1 MIRLTSGQK
10 EDIMADNRQMS
21 NESQKADEGGETVL
35 IQKKIGEKELLSANA
50 TLERYKDGKKNLDS
64 RIISNEQWW
73 KLKQWE
79 EIRDNSPKQSSEPSS
94 GWLFNCI
101 ISKHADYDEAYP
113 TFNCLPREEGDR
125 EEAEKL
131 SSIIPV
137 VLEQNRFRDTYSDC
151 GWQKLKFGTA
161 VYGIFWDNEKYNG
174 LGDISIEKVD
184 ALSIFF
190 EPGVTDIQK
199 SRNVFRTQLVD
210 NDILENRYPEL
221 KGKLAGNM
229 NTTNRYRYDDNVNT
243 DNKSLVVDW
252 YYHTYSGK
260 RKVLQYCRYVG
271 TNVLFATENEPDM
284 AETGLYDHGMYPFIV
299 DPLFPVEG
307 SPFGFGYID
316 VGKSPELFID
326 RLGSAILDNAQFAA
340 RPRYFSTGDTV
351 NEREFAD
358 PSKMFVRVEGSLGE
372 ESIKK
377 IEAPEL
383 PSVIVQIRNNLIEE
397 LKETTG
403 NRDVANGGSV
413 SGVTAASAIAAMQ
426 EQSGKTSR
434 DSTRNSYR
442 AYEKIINIVI
452 ELIRQFYDVP
462 RQFRILGEHGRE
474 EFVSYSNAGIKPQEQ
489 GEAFGIDM
497 GFRSPVFDL
506 EVSSEKANAYTKI
519 SQNELALQFYQL
531 GFFNPQLA
539 DTALM
544 TLDMMDFDGKQ
555 MLINKISRQ
564 ATLYNQLQQT
574 QQLALELAR
583 RVDSAEGTNV
593 AEQLSQAILG
603 SAQQAQPSPVS
614 ASVDGGQQPEEDK
627 NVSDAR
633 NRAQAA
639 SQPS

>member
-1 MIRLTSGQK
+1 
-10 EDIMADNRQMS
+10 
-21 NESQKADEGGETVL
+21 
-35 IQKKIGEKELLSANA
+35 
-50 TLERYKDGKKNLDS
+50 
-64 RIISNEQWW
+64 
-73 KLKQWE
+73 
-79 EIRDNSPKQSSEPSS
+79 
-94 GWLFNCI
+94 
-101 ISKHADYDEAYP
+101 
-113 TFNCLPREEGDR
+113 
-125 EEAEKL
+125 
-131 SSIIPV
+131 
-137 VLEQNRFRDTYSDC
+137 
-151 GWQKLKFGTA
+151 
-161 VYGIFWDNEKYNG
+161 
-174 LGDISIEKVD
+174 
-184 ALSIFF
+184 
-190 EPGVTDIQK
+190 
-199 SRNVFRTQLVD
+199 
-210 NDILENRYPEL
+210 
-221 KGKLAGNM
+221 
-229 NTTNRYRYDDNVNT
+229 
-243 DNKSLVVDW
+243 
-252 YYHTYSGK
+252 
-260 RKVLQYCRYVG
+260 
-271 TNVLFATENEPDM
+271 
-284 AETGLYDHGMYPFIV
+284 
-299 DPLFPVEG
+299 
-307 SPFGFGYID
+307 
-316 VGKSPELFID
+316 
-326 RLGSAILDNAQFAA
+326 
-340 RPRYFSTGDTV
+340 
-351 NEREFAD
+351 
-358 PSKMFVRVEGSLGE
+358 MFVRIEGSLGE

-383 PSVIVQIRNNLIEE
+383 PSVVVQIRNNLIEE

-633 NRAQAA
+633 NRAQAV